1 VSQTTENLCGPN
13 ELVAHLM
20 EHRLGTR
27 QRQPVLYGNISD
39 EGLSHLVHLSYYAS
53 QVVEE
58 GRYSKFR
65 LYVPPVRDFPLAWQD
80 PWSLARFSEPVVL
93 RAVDDLRRLAP
104 CAASHDLALEVCE
117 VGEVNGQARVECCG
131 IRMAHS
137 GEGSTEVCSTAIWA
151 RHVDPGLMIRV
162 DGPGELRASEG
173 NCVWDLRAGN
183 LVQLGSVPTHP
194 LPLWL
199 DRLSARLAANKEHHD
214 KYINRTMHFAWNEVI
229 HLASEM
235 RRGGCLIVLPKVGLD
250 AAKVEAEYAIQ
261 LKYPTNGVGLG
272 RAVADFVKSCLAS
285 AGIADKD
292 QFKETAGRWLQARHM
307 LLSIVESVARLTA
320 VDGCTVFDED
330 LQLIGFGGKIHSF
343 GPESKNLLDARANK
357 FLSKEVMEKTG
368 TRHHSAYRLCQAHE
382 GVSCYIV
389 SQDGQVTAMWGLK
402 DTVHRWT
409 PYWPWAKRSD
419 HY

>member
-1 VSQTTENLCGPN
+1 MSQPTENLCGPDDLIAQLI
-13 ELVAHLM
+13 EF
-20 EHRLGTR
+20 RRGTR
-27 QRQPVLYGNISD
+27 QQQPVLYGNVSD
-39 EGLSHLVHLSYYAS
+39 EGLRHLVRLSYYAS

-58 GRYSKFR
+58 GRYSRFR
-65 LYVPPVRDFPLAWQD
+65 LYVPPVRDLPPGWED

-93 RAVDDLRRLAP
+93 QGVDDLRKLAP
-104 CAASHDLALEVCE
+104 CAACHDLALEVLE
-117 VGEVNGQARVECCG
+117 VTDNGGQAQVECCG

-137 GEGSTEVCSTAIWA
+137 GEGGTEVCSTAIWA

-173 NCVWDLRAGN
+173 HSVWDLRAGH

-199 DRLSARLAANKEHHD
+199 DRLSARLAANKEHLD
-214 KYINRTMHFAWNEVI
+214 KYINRTTHFAWNEVL

-235 RRGGCLIVLPKVGLD
+235 RRGGCLIVLPQVGLD
-250 AAKVEAEYAIQ
+250 AAKVENEYAIH
-261 LKYPTNGVGLG
+261 LKYPMNGVGLG
-272 RAVADFVKSCLAS
+272 RAVVDFVKSCLAS
-285 AGIADKD
+285 AGASDKD
-292 QFKETAGRWLQARHM
+292 QYKNVAGHWLQARHR
-307 LLSIVESVARLTA
+307 LLSVVESVARLSA

-330 LQLIGFGGKIHSF
+330 LELIGFGGKIHSS
-343 GPESKNLLDARANK
+343 GTDSKNLLDAHANK
-357 FLSKEVMEKTG
+357 FLSKEVMERTG
-368 TRHHSAYRLCQAHE
+368 TRHGSAYRLCQAHE
-382 GVSCYIV
+382 RVSCYIV